1 MGVHL
6 QQAAQW
12 SQDSGSLVRSD
23 MAAECGL
30 WLSFGGVEGGEQLVQ
45 CSGGRFTAGQRSLAG
60 DSEMQSAVVSSGAGF
75 CDFADCGMDFG
86 AAGELQDCGHIGC
99 ADASG
104 GQDLNAAGDLLL
116 QLLQHGRSLQRGAA
130 AATGE
135 HGLEAEVD
143 EL

>member
-23 MAAECGL
+23 MAADSGL
-30 WLSFGGVEGGEQLVQ
+30 WLSFGGVEGSEHLVQ

-75 CDFADCGMDFG
+75 CDFADSGMDFG

-104 GQDLNAAGDLLL
+104 GQDLNA
-116 QLLQHGRSLQRGAA
+116 
-130 AATGE
+130 
-135 HGLEAEVD
+135 
-143 EL
+143 